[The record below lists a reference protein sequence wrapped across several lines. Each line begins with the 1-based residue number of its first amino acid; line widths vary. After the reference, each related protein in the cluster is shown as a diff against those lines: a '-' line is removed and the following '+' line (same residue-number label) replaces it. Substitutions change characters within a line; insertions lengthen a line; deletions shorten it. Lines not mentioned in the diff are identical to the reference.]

1 MSQMKIAMLFP
12 YAPSYREAIYKKMD
26 TCMDVHWFFAGN
38 AERNLR
44 LLDYSVLKSCNL
56 DMSEIK
62 IIGPV
67 TRYGGINS
75 LGLEEYDA
83 LIIAGVIKCLS
94 EWALLFKYGRKK
106 KGPKVLL
113 WTHGWYGKESKF
125 QRIIKK
131 FYFSLADGLLL
142 YGNYA
147 KEGLMKLGV
156 DERKLFVI
164 HNSLDY
170 DVQLA
175 NRKQISTSPIYREHF
190 HSDYPVLIFLGRL
203 TRIKHLD
210 MLLDAVSI
218 LNQRGEK
225 VNVVF
230 VGDGEMKDSLQKRA
244 TKLGLNDRV
253 WFYGECFDERRN
265 AELLFNADLCVAPG
279 NVGLTAMHSLMFG
292 CPVLTHNDFK
302 WQMPEFES
310 IKEGET
316 GSFFERD
323 NVKSMATKISA
334 WLKDADKNREKIRNA
349 CYSEI
354 DSYWTPEYQIKI
366 IEDAIKSVICN
377 ESNKKNFL

>member
-1 MSQMKIAMLFP
+1 MLFP
-12 YAPSYREAIYKKMD
+12 YAPSYREAIYRKMD
-26 TCMDVHWFFAGN
+26 ARMDVHWFFAGN

-56 DMSEIK
+56 NMSERN

-67 TRYGGINS
+67 TRYAGINNLC
-75 LGLEEYDA
+75 LGNYDVI
-83 LIIAGVIKCLS
+83 IIAGIIKNIS
-94 EWALLFKYGRKK
+94 EWTLLFKYGRKK
-106 KGPKVLL
+106 KGPKVFL

-131 FYFSLADGLLL
+131 FFFSLADGLLL

-147 KEGLMKLGV
+147 KEGLIKLGV
-156 DERKLFVI
+156 QEKKLFVI

-175 NRKQISTSPIYREHF
+175 NREHISETTIYKNHF
-190 HSDYPVLIFLGRL
+190 NNNHPVLIFLGRL
-203 TRIKHLD
+203 TKIKHLD
-210 MLLDAVSI
+210 KLLDAVSI
-218 LNQRGEK
+218 LNRRDEK
-225 VNVVF
+225 ANVVF
-230 VGDGEMKDSLQKRA
+230 VGDGEMKDSLQKYA
-244 TKLGLNDRV
+244 ENLGLSETV
-253 WFYGECFDERRN
+253 WFYGECFDEKRN
-265 AELLFNADLCVAPG
+265 AELLYNADLCVAPG

-316 GSFFERD
+316 GAFFERD
-323 NVKSMATKISA
+323 NVISMATKISA
-334 WLKDADKNREKIRNA
+334 WIKGPGKERDKIRKA

-354 DSYWTPEYQIKI
+354 DNYWTPEYQIDV
-366 IEDAIKSVICN
+366 IENAINSFKQQ
-377 ESNKKNFL
+377 

>member
-1 MSQMKIAMLFP
+1 MTKRIAMLFP
-12 YAPSYREAIYKKMD
+12 YAPSYREAIYRKMD
-26 TCMDVHWFFAGN
+26 ACMDVHWFFAGN

-56 DMSEIK
+56 DMSEK
-62 IIGPV
+62 KVFGPV
-67 TRYGGINS
+67 TRYAGVNN
-75 LGLEEYDA
+75 LGLGFYDVI
-83 LIIAGVIKCLS
+83 IIAGIIKNIT
-94 EWALLFKYGRKK
+94 EWILLLKYGRKK

-125 QRIIKK
+125 QRVIKK

-147 KEGLMKLGV
+147 KEGLIKLGV
-156 DERKLFVI
+156 EEKKLFVI

-175 NRKQISTSPIYREHF
+175 NRIQISETTIFKEHF
-190 HSDYPVLIFLGRL
+190 HNDYPVLIFLGRL

-218 LNQRGEK
+218 LNQQGEK
-225 VNVVF
+225 ANIVF
-230 VGDGEMKDSLQKRA
+230 VGDGEMKDSLQKQ
-244 TKLGLNDRV
+244 TKKLELNDRV
-253 WFYGECFDERRN
+253 WFYGECFDEKRN
-265 AELLFNADLCVAPG
+265 AELLYNADLCVAPG

-310 IKEGET
+310 IKEGKT
-316 GSFFERD
+316 GSFFDMD

-334 WLKDADKNREKIRNA
+334 WIKGPGKEREKIRKS

-354 DSYWTPEYQIKI
+354 DNYWTPEYQIGV
-366 IEDAIKSVICN
+366 IENAISSIEKQ
-377 ESNKKNFL
+377 

>member
-1 MSQMKIAMLFP
+1 MKIAMLFP
-12 YAPSYREAIYKKMD
+12 YAPSYREAIYRKMD
-26 TCMDVHWFFAGN
+26 ACMDVHWFFAGN

-56 DMSEIK
+56 DMAEIK
-62 IIGPV
+62 IVGPV
-67 TRYGGINS
+67 TRYAGVNN
-75 LGLEEYDA
+75 LGLDNYDVI
-83 LIIAGVIKCLS
+83 IIAGIIKNIS
-94 EWALLFKYGRKK
+94 EWGLLFKYGRKK
-106 KGPKVLL
+106 KGPKVFL

-131 FYFSLADGLLL
+131 FFFSLADALLL

-147 KEGLMKLGV
+147 KEGLIKLGV
-156 DERKLFVI
+156 EERKLFVI

-175 NRKQISTSPIYREHF
+175 NRIQISETKIFKEHF
-190 HSDYPVLIFLGRL
+190 HNDYPVLIFLGRL

-225 VNVVF
+225 ANVVF
-230 VGDGEMKDSLQKRA
+230 VGDGEMKDSLQKQA
-244 TKLGLNDRV
+244 KNLGLNDRV
-253 WFYGECFDERRN
+253 WFYGECFDEKRN
-265 AELLFNADLCVAPG
+265 AELLYNADLCVAPG

-334 WLKDADKNREKIRNA
+334 WLKDADQSREKIRKA

-354 DSYWTPEYQIKI
+354 DNYWTPEYQIKTL
-366 IEDAIKSVICN
+366 EEAIKSVYTR
-377 ESNKKNFL
+377 

>member
-1 MSQMKIAMLFP
+1 MTKRIAMLFP
-12 YAPSYREAIYKKMD
+12 YAPSYREAIYRKMD
-26 TCMDVHWFFAGN
+26 ACMDVHWFFAGN

-56 DMSEIK
+56 GMSEK
-62 IIGPV
+62 KVFGPV
-67 TRYGGINS
+67 TRYAGVNN
-75 LGLEEYDA
+75 LGLGCYDVI
-83 LIIAGVIKCLS
+83 IIAGIIKNIT
-94 EWALLFKYGRKK
+94 EWILLLKYGRKK

-125 QRIIKK
+125 QRVIKK

-147 KEGLMKLGV
+147 KEGLIKLGV
-156 DERKLFVI
+156 EEKKLFVI

-175 NRKQISTSPIYREHF
+175 NRIQISETTIFKEHF
-190 HSDYPVLIFLGRL
+190 HNDYPVLIFLGRL

-218 LNQRGEK
+218 LNQQGEK
-225 VNVVF
+225 ANIVF
-230 VGDGEMKDSLQKRA
+230 VGDGEMKDSLQKQ
-244 TKLGLNDRV
+244 TKKLELNDRV
-253 WFYGECFDERRN
+253 WFYGECFDEKRN
-265 AELLFNADLCVAPG
+265 AELLYNADLCVAPG

-310 IKEGET
+310 IKEGKT
-316 GSFFERD
+316 GSFFEMD

-334 WLKDADKNREKIRNA
+334 WIKGPGKDREKIRKS

-354 DSYWTPEYQIKI
+354 DNYWTPEYQIGV
-366 IEDAIKSVICN
+366 IENAISSIEKQ
-377 ESNKKNFL
+377 